1 MSKFV
6 SKKSKLP
13 ILPENWQTK
22 YLRDADSSSD
32 ISFLNIE
39 YWIYFW
45 VFLGWKSQM
54 CLLACKQAHT
64 HAHTHTH
71 THTHAHPHTHTY
83 THTHTHTYTH
93 AQTLSQGCYVY
104 SEIRLVSR
112 KLDSPLC
119 LEAFTQTVDVI
130 VRSHWNVWKQR

>member
-1 MSKFV
+1 MYR
-6 SKKSKLP
+6 KSQNCPFCLKIDKQSISGMLILLP
-13 ILPENWQTK
+13 TLVF
-22 YLRDADSSSD
+22 S
-32 ISFLNIE
+32 ISNTESIFG
-39 YWIYFW
+39 YFW
-45 VFLGWKSQM
+45 AEKVKCA
-54 CLLACKQAHT
+54 CLPVNRHTHTHARTHKYTHT
-64 HAHTHTH
+64 HAHT
-71 THTHAHPHTHTY
+71 HTHTY